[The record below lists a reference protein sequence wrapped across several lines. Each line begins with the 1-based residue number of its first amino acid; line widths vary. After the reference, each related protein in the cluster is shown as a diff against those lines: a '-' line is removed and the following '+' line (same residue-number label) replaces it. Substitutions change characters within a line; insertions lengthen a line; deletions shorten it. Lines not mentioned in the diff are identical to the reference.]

1 MLFAIE
7 GLLWYL
13 LTLAGGFAGWGVSR
27 RLCPSP
33 WVSWPLARLLG
44 WALPAYLAWYAG
56 LVGLRRW
63 AWVGLPLLLAGLFAA
78 SGLRSQR
85 RWLVELEGVGLV
97 AFCLLAWLRSGS
109 MNLVGTEKPMDLAIL
124 ASLLRPQALPPEDPW
139 LSGYPLPYYHWGFLP
154 WVLPVKLAGFFPD
167 EASDLLV
174 PTLAALVAQL
184 AYGWARSSGL
194 SPPSSTAAAAATV
207 FLGTAQGW
215 SDLLLGRAGFFSANL
230 WEASRGIAHT
240 ITEFPLFTFH
250 LGDLHPHLL
259 CQPWVLAALLSA
271 EAGRDLAAQVV
282 TGFLFAMSTA
292 TNPWAG
298 PPLALALAL
307 LALARPE
314 RPLAALLG
322 TGGCALGGL
331 LLFFPAWAYLPAGPS
346 GLGWVHTP
354 TTLGEAARVLGPAL
368 LPLFLVAVFAH
379 RQGLVL
385 PVAFFAFVAG
395 SLATGRPLLILA
407 LVLATLLALWAWPQT
422 ALRPPLA
429 LALAALACLGIME
442 LVYLKDPYG
451 PQWYRMNTVFKLV
464 SFAFLV
470 LPVPSW
476 RLLAGLRRRGL
487 LWLGVLPFVLSAPQ
501 LATVA
506 AQAGPWPVDFSG
518 LGWMAPGEAEAA
530 RWLARGFAGDVLV
543 EGVGEAYSDAA
554 RLASASG
561 VPTVLGWENHERLWR
576 PGTFGPELA
585 RRREGVHALYR
596 CQDPQCVQQWASQLG
611 ATLLVIGSVERRLYP
626 ELNEEA
632 LRQAGELVFC
642 QGHVALVRVAPP
654 RP

>member
-1 MLFAIE
+1 MLLARDGF
-7 GLLWYL
+7 LWYL
-13 LTLAGGFAGWGVSR
+13 LTLVGGLAGWDVSR
-27 RLCPSP
+27 RLGASP

-44 WALPAYLAWYAG
+44 WALPAFLAWYAG
-56 LVGLRRW
+56 LAGLHRW

-78 SGLRSQR
+78 SGLPSQR
-85 RWLVELEGVGLV
+85 RCLVELEVVGLL
-97 AFCLLAWLRSGS
+97 AFWLLAWLRSGH
-109 MNLVGTEKPMDLAIL
+109 MALVGTEKPMDLAIL
-124 ASLLRPQALPPEDPW
+124 ASLLRSQALPPEDPW

-167 EASDLLV
+167 QAYNLLV
-174 PTLAALVAQL
+174 PTLASLVAQL

-194 SPPSSTAAAAATV
+194 APWSSAAAAAACL

-215 SDLLLGRAGFFSANL
+215 SELLLGGSSFFSANL
-230 WEASRGIAHT
+230 WQASRGIAHT
-240 ITEFPLFTFH
+240 ITEFPLFTFY

-271 EAGRDLAAQVV
+271 EAGRGLAARVA
-282 TGFLFAMSTA
+282 TGFLFALSA
-292 TNPWAG
+292 AANPWAA

-307 LALARPE
+307 LALARAE

-322 TGGCALGGL
+322 TAGCALGGL

-379 RQGLVL
+379 RRGWALPLSFLAFLV
-385 PVAFFAFVAG
+385 G
-395 SLATGRPLLILA
+395 SLVTGRPLLVLA
-407 LVLATLLALWAWPQT
+407 LVLATLLALWAWPQA

-429 LALAALACLGIME
+429 LALAALACLVTME

-451 PQWYRMNTVFKLV
+451 PQWYRMNTVFKLL
-464 SFAFLV
+464 SFTFLL

-476 RLLAGLRRRGL
+476 RLLAGLGRKGL
-487 LWLGVLPFVLSAPQ
+487 LWLGLFPWALAAPQ

-506 AQAGPWPVDFSG
+506 ASAWPLPADFSG

-576 PGTFGPELA
+576 PSSFGPELA

-626 ELNEEA
+626 QLSEQA
-632 LRQAGELVFC
+632 LRQAGKLVFS
-642 QGHVALVRVAPP
+642 QGQVALVRLAPP